1 MKKILLFASAL
12 AGLFL
17 AASCQQE
24 NLEPVMSGNTVT
36 YTVQVA
42 DAVATKAIGDDVTA
56 VNELVYEVYRTAA
69 EKTTTFKNADNLL
82 YHRTAEIDNGVA
94 TIELEFVNDQY
105 FTVLFWAH
113 TAGNTVYDVDDLTN
127 VTITSPDAANNVNAQ
142 AFVGR
147 DFVVDCVSEKN
158 GKVTLVRPVS
168 QLNIATTPES
178 LVFEADAE
186 AGETGST
193 VVLEGSSVKV
203 TGLATSYNIATL
215 SAFGATATEY
225 TYTETAVP
233 DDVLPVNGKNYTFVA
248 MNYVGF
254 APEMGTSDVTVSYVI
269 NTSEGNIDNEILN
282 VPVKPNYRTN
292 IIGNLITSKT
302 DYTITLDKQWYD
314 PNGGNMEVIEEGL
327 IKNVNGDY
335 EISEAKGLAYAIN
348 NLWKN
353 GGDFYLTAAEY
364 DMTGLNV
371 TPPTIAA
378 DKTLNIYGETP
389 VVTRAMTSIAGIT
402 IKGLDSI
409 IETIAD
415 GANVSISGV
424 ELVDEGSVLVETNN
438 GTLVVSES
446 TGEEKVVGNGND
458 PVKADDVK
466 DVATLNAALASAVK
480 TINITESFAAGDV
493 VLVGRSVV
501 INGNNKTFT
510 TSANRAFRLT
520 KTGIEVIFNDLKIV
534 SEAVR
539 VGSSDIR
546 GVSIDNVDN
555 ITLTLNNSSH
565 DFTDTSANDWA
576 YAVNVVG
583 GTNHKVT
590 INGGKYEG
598 ANVVNVR
605 GANHTITIDGAVLT
619 SLYQPS
625 SAYYGFCVSLQD
637 AENSI
642 ATIKNSTLN
651 SVHAKAFGGTT
662 KNEFVLENNTDNT
675 QVYPF
680 FIGNAPYLTLNEA
693 FAAAENNATIYAPFN
708 AEIASST
715 VPEGKKVTLVLQ
727 NQTTKYNTQ
736 LTGVD
741 NLTGSFGLINVNTGA
756 NLTITG
762 PGSIKLSATENRGWN
777 AYSSVVSN
785 QRGTLTVNG
794 GAVIEHLGGTD
805 MAYGIDN
812 LTNGKGTKATTIVD
826 GATVKS
832 TYRAIRQFLNGTEA
846 TNDLTVRAGSVIEGA
861 NKSIWMQDPSA
872 NLNTG
877 KLVVEEGAVLNG
889 DVYLFVTAGS
899 EAWPVEVSIADSA
912 LAGESTVMT
921 GNVPAG
927 YSVENVGGT
936 WKVIKW
942 SEVSTADELVAALA
956 AGQNVIFMDDI
967 TVAATDGGYNKAGIL
982 QNKGQAINGNG
993 HTLTVTGAGA
1003 TWSCAIYTNGGLI
1016 KNLTVAG
1023 AMRGIFTAGQSS
1035 DLHIDNVVFKNV
1047 IYTFNSDGKMPAK
1060 PFGVYIS
1067 NSTVNGWTSHSDM
1080 HSEVVYTNCSF
1091 GEGSGYKF
1099 CRPYGKTSFVNCTFC
1114 AGYTIDQSKTKD
1126 ITFDNCT
1133 FEE

>member
-42 DAVATKAIGDDVTA
+42 DAAATKVIGNDVTA
-56 VNELVYEVYRTAA
+56 VNELVYEVYRTVD
-69 EKTTTFKNADNLL
+69 EDETEFTKDVDNLL
-82 YHRTAEIDNGVA
+82 YHKTATVQPDGTFN
-94 TIELEFVNDQY
+94 IELEFINDQN
-105 FTVLFWAH
+105 FTVLFWAQ
-113 TAGNTVYDVDDLTN
+113 TKDNGVYNVDNLTN
-127 VTITSPDAANNVNAQ
+127 VKIINQDVTNLENTAV
-142 AFVGR
+142 FVGR
-147 DFVVDCVSEKN
+147 DFVRDCVSEKN

-168 QLNIATTPES
+168 QINIGTTAES
-178 LVFEADAE
+178 LDIEGQTD
-186 AGETGST
+186 
-193 VVLEGSSVKV
+193 VVLEGSTVKV
-203 TGLATSYNIATL
+203 KGLATTYNIATL
-215 SAFGATATEY
+215 SATGNATTEY
-225 TYTETAVP
+225 AATYTERPVPQVDLTLTA
-233 DDVLPVNGKNYTFVA
+233 GTYEYVA

-254 APEMGTSDVTVSYVI
+254 ASNEGSTITVSYII
-269 NTSEGNIDNEILN
+269 NTTEGNIENEIEN

-292 IIGNLITSKT
+292 IIGNLITSKA

-314 PNGGNMEVIEEGL
+314 ADGGNMEVIEEGL
-327 IKNVNGDY
+327 IRNVNGDY

-348 NLWKN
+348 NLWAN

-364 DMTGLNV
+364 DMEGLNV
-371 TPPTIAA
+371 TPATIAA
-378 DKTLNIYGETP
+378 DKALNIYGETP

-402 IKGLDSI
+402 IKGLESI
-409 IETIAD
+409 IKTIPD

-501 INGNNKTFT
+501 INGNDKTFT

-520 KTGIEVIFNDLKIV
+520 ASNIEVVFNNLDIV
-534 SEAVR
+534 STAVMTYPTD
-539 VGSSDIR
+539 VR
-546 GVSIDNVDN
+546 GVSIDANLSNVD
-555 ITLTLNNSSH
+555 LTLNECTI
-565 DFTDTSANDWA
+565 DFTDKTANDWT
-576 YAVNVVG
+576 YAVNVSGNGTGHRVTVNG
-583 GTNHKVT
+583 GT
-590 INGGKYEG
+590 YEG
-598 ANVVNVR
+598 ANVINVH
-605 GANHTITIDGAVLT
+605 GAKNVITVKNAVLNCLYPNNDVYYGACIWVLQKHGSSVYAEGNTFNGSNAIAFNLGTGTDLEEKDNVDNTKMVVAKVGEAYYT
-619 SLYQPS
+619 SL
-625 SAYYGFCVSLQD
+625 A
-637 AENSI
+637 
-642 ATIKNSTLN
+642 
-651 SVHAKAFGGTT
+651 
-662 KNEFVLENNTDNT
+662 
-675 QVYPF
+675 
-680 FIGNAPYLTLNEA
+680 EA
-693 FAAAENNATIYAPFN
+693 FAAAESGATVKVLHNTEMTPKTPVTV
-708 AEIASST
+708 AS
-715 VPEGKKVTLVLQ
+715 GKTITLDL
-727 NQTTKYNTQ
+727 NGK
-736 LTGVD
+736 
-741 NLTGSFGLINVNTGA
+741 
-756 NLTITG
+756 TITG
-762 PGSIKLSATENRGWN
+762 IDNASGSYGLITNKGNLTVVGPGSMTLTATNNREWN
-777 AYSSVVSN
+777 AYSSVISN
-785 QRGTLTVNG
+785 TVGGNLTVEG
-794 GAVIEHLGGTD
+794 GAVLEHLGGTD

-812 LTNGKGTKATTIVD
+812 LTNGKGTSAVTTIKD
-826 GATVKS
+826 ATVIS
-832 TYRAIRQFLNGTEA
+832 TYRAVRQFLNGIEA
-846 TNDLTVRAGSVIEGA
+846 TNELYVEEGAVITGA

-872 NLNTG
+872 KLNKG
-877 KLVVEEGAVLNG
+877 KLVVEEGAELNG

-927 YSVENVGGT
+927 YEVENVGGT

-956 AGQNVIFMDDI
+956 AGQNVIFKNDI

-993 HTLTVTGAGA
+993 YTLTVTGAGA

-1047 IYTFNSDGKMPAK
+1047 IYTFNSDGTMPAK

-1114 AGYTIDQSKTKD
+1114 AGYTIDQSQTKD

-1133 FEE
+1133 FKE